1 MIRRKWVPIVVVVLA
16 SIALATI
23 VALQS
28 ESSNGRD
35 AQLKLA
41 NLKTSLSQLQSAP
54 FQASTSTG
62 GSPAFARGLMA
73 RGKREVAQALA
84 SLRSD
89 SPPAVLATIDQ
100 PLLANYAALDEIYAI
115 GASGASYGA
124 RADQLAGVAS
134 ETEAE
139 VNGVLIEAS
148 RSYDSRASTADN
160 RATLGAGV
168 TIALLLAAF
177 LFLYRLAAR
186 ARSRAE
192 GLAEANRSLAADASR
207 DARTDALTGLG
218 NRRALAEDFAVELG
232 RPADGQE
239 LAVALFD
246 LDGFKQ
252 YNDTFGHPAGDS
264 LLARLSGHLMRA
276 LAEHG
281 TAYRMG
287 GDEFCLLARVEDGSA
302 DALVTE
308 ASEALTEVGDG
319 FRIECSYGLTMLPS
333 EASSPEAALQL
344 ADRRMYDDKAGRSS
358 AGRQSAD
365 VLLEVIN
372 ERSLDLRDHIRA
384 VALHASATAEILGVP
399 EHEVARIGLAAEL
412 HDIGKAAIPDTIL
425 NKPGPLDESEA
436 EFIRS
441 HTVIGERIVL
451 AAPSLAPLAPLVRS
465 SHERFDGWGY
475 PDGLKGDE
483 IPIGAVIIGVCDAYD
498 AMVADRPYS
507 PPMSTEAARE
517 ELQRA
522 AGAQFDPKVVAA
534 YLSVPADSERLPVS
548 V

>member
-41 NLKTSLSQLQSAP
+41 NLKTSLSQLQNAP
-54 FQASTSTG
+54 FQASPSTG
-62 GSPAFARGLMA
+62 GSPAFARGLMV

-100 PLLANYAALDEIYAI
+100 PLRANYAALDEIYAI

-139 VNGVLIEAS
+139 VNGVLAEAS
-148 RSYDSRASTADN
+148 RSYDSRASTADT
-160 RATLGAGV
+160 RATLGAAV

-192 GLAEANRSLAADASR
+192 RLAEANRSLAADASR

-232 RPADGQE
+232 RPVDGQE

-287 GDEFCLLARVEDGSA
+287 GDEFCLLARVEDGGA
-302 DALVTE
+302 DTLVAE
-308 ASEALTEVGDG
+308 ASEALTEVGEG

-344 ADRRMYDDKAGRSS
+344 ADRRMYEDKAGRSS
-358 AGRQSAD
+358 ASRQSAD

-372 ERSLDLRDHIRA
+372 ERSLDLRAHIRA

-399 EHEVARIGLAAEL
+399 EHEVSRIGLAAEL

-534 YLSVPADSERLPVS
+534 YLSVPADSERLSVS
-548 V
+548 A